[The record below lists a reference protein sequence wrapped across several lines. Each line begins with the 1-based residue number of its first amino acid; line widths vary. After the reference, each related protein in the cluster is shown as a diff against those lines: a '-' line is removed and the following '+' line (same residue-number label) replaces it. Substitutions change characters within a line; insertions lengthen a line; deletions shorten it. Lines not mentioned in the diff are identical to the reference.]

1 MAGRWDEARR
11 DVAAALPGWITAR
24 LVVLVALGLAHLV
37 AQRIDPGLEPLVHRR
52 LHQGLLAWD
61 GDWYLRIADRGYA
74 ALPEESLR
82 FFPLYPMLG
91 RVLSPV
97 FLGNAGVA
105 LLVLANLPGPA
116 AGGPRPPAEPA
127 GDGRRRP
134 GPAGGVARRPGAAV
148 LRDGHGLRRARHPVP
163 VGGRRSWPCAGSG
176 GSGRRRRPSSPAWP
190 GRWASCWPSRPPS
203 RRRGGC
209 GRRASASGCA
219 GSCRWWRRWS
229 GPARSW
235 CGSGSGF
242 DDPLLPLRV
251 QNRGYLRGGWAN
263 PLATVVESVG
273 DLVGGEVGRNAI
285 HLPWI
290 VVITAL
296 VVVSFRRWPASYG
309 AFAAASLILAVSAR
323 NLGSFERYGFGA
335 FPVVLALASITTTD
349 WSERMAIGLSVA
361 LMTGYATWR
370 SSTSTCHEGAHVRSA
385 SAGRSGHQGVQ
396 VRRSDPMGPRQV
408 QLHQAPLRELASDPW
423 KTTRNRPL
431 RRCSTN
437 GWPRSARTR
446 SSASCAT
453 PSRPSRTAGSLAT
466 VTQPPFCS
474 TGTAGGAGRRD
485 LAGDH
490 ERCCVVRH

>member
-1 MAGRWDEARR
+1 MAGRWDDARR

-91 RVLSPV
+91 RALAPV

-105 LLVLANLPGPA
+105 LLVLANLPALLLGALVHRLSLRETGDAALARRAAWLIALVPPFFVMVMGYGEPITLCLSVAAFLALRRQRWEWAAAAAFFAGLARPVGVLLAIPA
-116 AGGPRPPAEPA
+116 AIEA
-127 GDGRRRP
+127 
-134 GPAGGVARRPGAAV
+134 AR
-148 LRDGHGLRRARHPVP
+148 GLRAAGVGERLRRVLPVVAP
-163 VGGRRSWPCAGSG
+163 VVGAGTFLLWVWV
-176 GSGRRRRPSSPAWP
+176 R
-190 GRWASCWPSRPPS
+190 
-203 RRRGGC
+203 
-209 GRRASASGCA
+209 
-219 GSCRWWRRWS
+219 
-229 GPARSW
+229 
-235 CGSGSGF
+235 F

-251 QNRGYLRGGWAN
+251 QNRDHLRGGWAN

-309 AFAAASLILAVSAR
+309 AFAAASLIMAVSAR
-323 NLGSFERYGFGA
+323 NLGSFERYAFGA

-349 WSERMAIGLSVA
+349 WSERMAVGLSVA
-361 LMTGYATWR
+361 LMTGYATV
-370 SSTSTCHEGAHVRSA
+370 AFLNLYV
-385 SAGRSGHQGVQ
+385 
-396 VRRSDPMGPRQV
+396 P
-408 QLHQAPLRELASDPW
+408 
-423 KTTRNRPL
+423 
-431 RRCSTN
+431 
-437 GWPRSARTR
+437 
-446 SSASCAT
+446 
-453 PSRPSRTAGSLAT
+453 
-466 VTQPPFCS
+466 
-474 TGTAGGAGRRD
+474 
-485 LAGDH
+485 
-490 ERCCVVRH
+490 

>member
-1 MAGRWDEARR
+1 MSEPKASETVLRGRWDEARR

-74 ALPEESLR
+74 VLPEESLR

-105 LLVLANLPGPA
+105 LLVLANLPALLLGALVHRLSLRETGDAALARRAAWLIALVPPFFVMVMGYGEPITLCLSVAAFLALRRQRWEWAAAAAFFAGLARPVGILLAIPA
-116 AGGPRPPAEPA
+116 AIEAARGLRAA
-127 GDGRRRP
+127 GVGER
-134 GPAGGVARRPGAAV
+134 
-148 LRDGHGLRRARHPVP
+148 LRRALPVVAP
-163 VGGRRSWPCAGSG
+163 LVGAGTFL
-176 GSGRRRRPSSPAWP
+176 AWVWV
-190 GRWASCWPSRPPS
+190 R
-203 RRRGGC
+203 
-209 GRRASASGCA
+209 
-219 GSCRWWRRWS
+219 
-229 GPARSW
+229 
-235 CGSGSGF
+235 F

-263 PLATVVESVG
+263 PLAAVVESVG

-290 VVITAL
+290 VVIAAL

-361 LMTGYATWR
+361 LMTGYAT
-370 SSTSTCHEGAHVRSA
+370 
-385 SAGRSGHQGVQ
+385 
-396 VRRSDPMGPRQV
+396 
-408 QLHQAPLRELASDPW
+408 LAFLNLYVP
-423 KTTRNRPL
+423 
-431 RRCSTN
+431 
-437 GWPRSARTR
+437 
-446 SSASCAT
+446 
-453 PSRPSRTAGSLAT
+453 
-466 VTQPPFCS
+466 
-474 TGTAGGAGRRD
+474 
-485 LAGDH
+485 
-490 ERCCVVRH
+490 